1 MTTLRVGGRTAT
13 APDRVHRP
21 TLTSRPQVPA
31 SSGPTVGSQPRRI
44 LMLSWE
50 YPPVLVG
57 GLGRHVH
64 ALSVALAAAG
74 HQVTVVTRHT
84 DGAPLEEYVDGVRV
98 VRAAEDPVTFPLATS
113 SLLAW
118 TMAFNHTLTRAALR
132 AAATGGYDVIHAH
145 DWLVAHTAMTLRDHL
160 DLPLVTTI
168 HATEA
173 GRHQG
178 WLPEEMNRTIHG
190 VEHWLG
196 GESNRVIV
204 CSGYMRDEVTGLFG
218 VPNGRVDVVP
228 NGVEPHRWRVSAA
241 AVAAARAR
249 FAGDGPLVTF
259 AGRLVYEKGVQHL
272 IAGLPRLRERH
283 PGLRAVIVGDGP
295 YRSELEA
302 DVHRLGLAGTVSLPG
317 FLGGTDLPAVMAASD
332 CFAVPSIYE
341 PFGMVAL
348 EGAAAGAPLA
358 VAETRPGPRPG
369 RGADP
374 PAIGWRLSGPEAG
387 PAVEQ
392 LARRVEMTRVTCGFL
407 DHVQDDAPQVGDLL
421 SERTGVPLAYRRG
434 QRRADED
441 GVGPLALGPV
451 ELQHHRARS
460 GRGQRHVVVVGP
472 GQRLGR
478 AKHDFLEPVPL
489 GVAEMLH
496 QTQRRPPGGQH
507 GGGQGRRVEPVD
519 DREDAHPLRLQ
530 EHRQRVLLLVTHAV
544 HPSLVIR

>member
-21 TLTSRPQVPA
+21 TLTSRPQVPTP
-31 SSGPTVGSQPRRI
+31 SGPTAGTQTRRI

-74 HQVTVVTRHT
+74 HQVTVVTRHA

-98 VRAAEDPVTFPLATS
+98 VRAAEDPVTFPLATG

-132 AAATGGYDVIHAH
+132 AAATDDYDVIHAH

-204 CSGYMRDEVTGLFG
+204 CSGYMRDEVAGLFG

-241 AVAAARAR
+241 AVAKARAR

-295 YRSELEA
+295 YRGELEA
-302 DVHRLGLAGTVSLPG
+302 HVHRLGLADTVSLPG

-358 VAETRPGPRPG
+358 VAETGGLSEIVEPGVTGVTFRPH
-369 RGADP
+369 DP
-374 PAIGWRLSGPEAG
+374 DALTDAVHTLLSDTERART
-387 PAVEQ
+387 
-392 LARRVEMTRVTCGFL
+392 LARRARVMVHEQYGWAAIASRTASTYASAIT
-407 DHVQDDAPQVGDLL
+407 QAPTFTA
-421 SERTGVPLAYRRG
+421 ERAA
-434 QRRADED
+434 QQMA
-441 GVGPLALGPV
+441 
-451 ELQHHRARS
+451 H
-460 GRGQRHVVVVGP
+460 
-472 GQRLGR
+472 GR
-478 AKHDFLEPVPL
+478 ALPALPEGNL
-489 GVAEMLH
+489 LAAAG
-496 QTQRRPPGGQH
+496 
-507 GGGQGRRVEPVD
+507 
-519 DREDAHPLRLQ
+519 LR
-530 EHRQRVLLLVTHAV
+530 
-544 HPSLVIR
+544 

>member
-1 MTTLRVGGRTAT
+1 MSTLRVGEPLAT
-13 APDRVHRP
+13 APDRTCRP
-21 TLTSRPQVPA
+21 TLTRSQIPQSAGPGVPPP
-31 SSGPTVGSQPRRI
+31 SRRI

-74 HQVTVVTRHT
+74 HQVTVVTRHA
-84 DGAPLEEYVDGVRV
+84 DGAPLEEYADGVRII
-98 VRAAEDPVTFPLATS
+98 RAAEDPVTFPLATN

-132 AAATGGYDVIHAH
+132 ATEAGEYDVIHAH
-145 DWLVAHTAMTLRDHL
+145 DWLVAHTAITLREHL
-160 DLPLVTTI
+160 DIPLVTTI

-190 VEHWLG
+190 VEHWLS
-196 GESNRVIV
+196 GESGRVIV

-218 VPNGRVDVVP
+218 VPSGRVDVVP
-228 NGVEPHRWRVSAA
+228 NGVEPHRWRASRG

-272 IAGLPRLRERH
+272 LAGVPRLRERH
-283 PGLRAVIVGDGP
+283 PGLRVVVAGDGP
-295 YRSELEA
+295 YRGELEA
-302 DVHRLGLAGTVSLPG
+302 DVHRLGLGDAVSMPG

-358 VAETRPGPRPG
+358 VSATGGLAEIVEPGVTGMTFRPQDPDGL
-369 RGADP
+369 AD
-374 PAIGWRLSGPEAG
+374 
-387 PAVEQ
+387 AVDALLADRDRART
-392 LARRVEMTRVTCGFL
+392 LARRARAMVHEQYGWAAIARRTADTYAAAVATAGAFT
-407 DHVQDDAPQVGDLL
+407 A
-421 SERTGVPLAYRRG
+421 ERAE
-434 QRRADED
+434 QRMA
-441 GVGPLALGPV
+441 
-451 ELQHHRARS
+451 
-460 GRGQRHVVVVGP
+460 
-472 GQRLGR
+472 
-478 AKHDFLEPVPL
+478 
-489 GVAEMLH
+489 
-496 QTQRRPPGGQH
+496 
-507 GGGQGRRVEPVD
+507 QGRSLPPIPTGNLL
-519 DREDAHPLRLQ
+519 ATAGLR
-530 EHRQRVLLLVTHAV
+530 
-544 HPSLVIR
+544 